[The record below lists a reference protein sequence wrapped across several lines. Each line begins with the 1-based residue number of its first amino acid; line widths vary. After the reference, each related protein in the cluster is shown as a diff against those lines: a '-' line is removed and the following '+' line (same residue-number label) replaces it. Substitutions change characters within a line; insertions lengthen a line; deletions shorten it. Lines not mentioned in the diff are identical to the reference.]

1 MLNVLIESVKE
12 SFYLSI
18 DKHHILALFIFII
31 YAFIL
36 RIIYYKAERIIKLFT
51 KKTKSELDDKIV
63 ESTKVPIF
71 YFLLFLGALVDLSL
85 IDFNE
90 KFKFILLSSIK
101 SLMIISGAIALY
113 RTINI
118 LIEFGLTKYIKEK
131 GDDTAYHFFLFI
143 KSLIKISFLTL
154 AFFQILTVWN
164 INITPLLASAGIV
177 GLAVALAAQ
186 QLISNLFG
194 GASLFIDKTLKV
206 GDRVRYKGQYLIVEE
221 VNIRTTKFKTLEN
234 TYYIV
239 PNSILASSEIENISA
254 PYNEPKNVRVKI
266 SVAYGSDIKKVKEV
280 LKKTAES
287 VKDCIKNSAEV
298 YFTDMADYSLDFL
311 VVFKVKDA
319 SKMWPAKVEF
329 LEKAY
334 ENLNN
339 EGIEIPFPTQTIYL
353 KKENSN

>member
-1 MLNVLIESVKE
+1 MLELVIEQLKE
-12 SFYLSI
+12 TFFLTNNKHYFLS
-18 DKHHILALFIFII
+18 LLVFII

-36 RIIYYKAERIIKLFT
+36 RIIYYKAEKLIKLFT
-51 KKTKSELDDKIV
+51 KKTKSNLDDRIV
-63 ESTKVPIF
+63 ESTRVPIF
-71 YFLLFLGALVDLSL
+71 YLLLFLGALVDLSL
-85 IDFNE
+85 LSFNE
-90 KFKFILLSSIK
+90 KIKFILLSTIK
-101 SLMIISGAIALY
+101 SLIIISGAIALY

-118 LIEFGLTKYIKEK
+118 IIELGLMRYIKEK
-131 GDDTAYHFFLFI
+131 GDETAYHFFLFI

-186 QLISNLFG
+186 QLISNMFG

-221 VNIRTTKFKTLEN
+221 VNIRTTKFRTLEN
-234 TYYIV
+234 TYFIV

-254 PYNEPKNVRVKI
+254 PYNEPKNVRIKV

-287 VKDCIKNSAEV
+287 VKDCIKDSINV
-298 YFTDMADYSLDFL
+298 YFVEMNDYSLDFL

-334 ENLNN
+334 ENLNK

-353 KKENSN
+353 KKEN